1 MAEESNGRIT
11 VSRDALRADLSDLKN
26 ELKDYISTQLERKAD
41 TSEVRSMSEAVRSL
55 TDWSIRAQRGEFT
68 EAQKNTVE
76 RWMDKILAVAEKK
89 KENAGPWLLAH
100 TLHCPVYFVAGVYTP
115 PNHYALHFELLADE
129 VRLDRKDR
137 AASLARYVRAYA
149 AMLETFAR
157 SASLNWFNFFD
168 FWSRP

>member
-76 RWMDKILAVAEKK
+76 RWMDKTYTERAKDSWKGWERKLAVS
-89 KENAGPWLLAH
+89 G
-100 TLHCPVYFVAGVYTP
+100 VFVGFMGSVGAVVM
-115 PNHYALHFELLADE
+115 AI
-129 VRLDRKDR
+129 R
-137 AASLARYVRAYA
+137 
-149 AMLETFAR
+149 TFHG
-157 SASLNWFNFFD
+157 
-168 FWSRP
+168 